1 MHAKF
6 RPFSKVLTFAMI
18 LGASCLLSTASRA
31 QSISIKS
38 APYEVAPMPKPTHKM
53 AGETACPYFTA
64 NTYTGAAR
72 VAFSYYADPAKKPA
86 KQDENAHVENVTV
99 VIGNNAVP
107 TASMVGMDDNRQWL
121 WELAMSQET
130 YSANQ
135 ACLPKVATPTPAAK

>member
-6 RPFSKVLTFAMI
+6 CPFSKVLTFAMI
-18 LGASCLLSTASRA
+18 LGGTCLLSTASQA
-31 QSISIKS
+31 QSIAIKS
-38 APYEVAPMPKPTHKM
+38 APYEVAPMPKPMHKM

-64 NTYTGAAR
+64 NTYTGAPR

-99 VIGNNAVP
+99 VIGTNTVP

-121 WELAMSQET
+121 WELAMSPDT
-130 YSANQ
+130 YNANQ
-135 ACLPKVATPTPAAK
+135 ACLPKATAPTAAK